1 MPETQ
6 GVEDTLFVVYTAWGV
21 SSMHC
26 LIQRNHI
33 FIYDFLFD
41 KSVISKHLNSK
52 GTLKEL
58 LFQVGIGN
66 GANCICL
73 APAWITGTVFP
84 TTSARIRHCFIIL
97 TGTPNPSASNLLEM
111 LKKIF
116 YTDVFIGIY
125 LQRFNFSAE
134 IILDSW
140 GFLPII
146 YMTSSLVFSFYLHH
160 FQIAGYLACSRGI
173 PSQLQ
178 YKWVVVTHDC
188 WLWTLKQ

>member
-1 MPETQ
+1 MSETQ

-26 LIQRNHI
+26 VIQRNHI

-41 KSVISKHLNSK
+41 KSVISKHLLNSK

-58 LFQVGIGN
+58 LFQVAIGN

-97 TGTPNPSASNLLEM
+97 TGTPNPPASNLLEM

-116 YTDVFIGIY
+116 YTDVLIGIR

-134 IILDSW
+134 IILDSCL
-140 GFLPII
+140 GFFCLLFIWQALWSFHSI
-146 YMTSSLVFSFYLHH
+146 CTTSRLLGTWLVAEVSYHS
-160 FQIAGYLACSRGI
+160 CSI
-173 PSQLQ
+173 SE
-178 YKWVVVTHDC
+178 
-188 WLWTLKQ
+188 